1 LNTNFDYTLNNYKVS
16 VIQNGQCVI
25 VVYDDGNLGS
35 LKNCSKIFTQ
45 KEKADKAVFK
55 IKQHKMCLE
64 DLVRIANSTLAQEK
78 LPKYK
83 FHENQKRYQD
93 KRTVEKLF
101 SEYKAINYKGSQPH
115 IVTKLKKQRSLEL
128 LVPVEVNIDNKPVL
142 YWVRESKLLEAYW
155 VDKLGIDKAMF
166 LLLRTKNTL
175 KNHPERLLNS
185 PNRNYIETQILN
197 N

>member
-1 LNTNFDYTLNNYKVS
+1 MNTNFDYQLSTYKVS
-16 VIQNGQCVI
+16 IIQSGQCVV

-64 DLVRIANSTLAQEK
+64 DLVRISNETEEHEK

-93 KRTVEKLF
+93 KRTVEKLV
-101 SEYKAINYKGSQPH
+101 SEYKAANYKGSQPH
-115 IVTKLKKQRSLEL
+115 IVTKLKKQRTLEL
-128 LVPVEVNIDNKPVL
+128 LVPVEVTIDTKPTL

-155 VDKLGIDKAMF
+155 VDKIGIDKATF

-175 KNHPERLLNS
+175 KHNPERLLNS
-185 PNRNYIETQILN
+185 PNKKYIESQLI
-197 N
+197 